1 MCHHYVDDELALE
14 EELLEADADDER
26 VEEDL
31 HVDDDPNEEDEPVE
45 PTAPEPAAD
54 D

>member
-1 MCHHYVDDELALE
+1 MCHHYADDELTLE

-26 VEEDL
+26 SEDEP
-31 HVDDDPNEEDEPVE
+31 HDEDEPVE